1 MVLRFKDINIWDE
14 ILSNFF
20 NKQITLISENVTQH
34 KNINL
39 LYDKFKLKVKNTN
52 LFLQYSMKETTNNL
66 FNVCNNINDYIE
78 LEKKWTNIY

>member
-1 MVLRFKDINIWDE
+1 MVLRFKDINIWGE

-20 NKQITLISENVTQH
+20 NKQITLISENLTKN

-39 LYDKFKLKVKNTN
+39 LYNEFKLKAKNTN
-52 LFLQYSMKETTNNL
+52 LFLQYSIKETTNNL
-66 FNVCNNINDYIE
+66 FNACHNINDYIE